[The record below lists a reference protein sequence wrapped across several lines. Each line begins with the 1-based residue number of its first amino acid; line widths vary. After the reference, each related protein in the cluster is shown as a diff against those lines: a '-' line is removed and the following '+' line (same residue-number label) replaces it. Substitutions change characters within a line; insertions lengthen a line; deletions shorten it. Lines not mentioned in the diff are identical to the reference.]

1 MNNTEKIN
9 YSGQVKVFIKNNKDK
24 IVYSKNYHNSAGIPL
39 FDFLLGTIKNEKFD
53 TTLRPVYIKLF
64 TNTKEAPDKTTI
76 IDEEST
82 AICSAIYFNTIS
94 NIESYTDSNQRSI
107 TLHFTI
113 PCSFLNMSSLQSIE
127 VKQAGLY
134 CSKYAASNEKYSACF
149 NFTDDT
155 GTIWDAIKVSSSS
168 GDYNIFIEWTL
179 ILQ

>member
-1 MNNTEKIN
+1 MNNIEKIN
-9 YSGQVKVFIKNNKDK
+9 YSGQVKVYIKNKKDK
-24 IVYSKNYHNSAGIPL
+24 IVYSKSYHNSAGIPL
-39 FDFLLGTIKNEKFD
+39 FEFLLNTIKNEKYD

-64 TNTKEAPDKTTI
+64 TNNKETPDKSTI

-82 AICSAIYFNTIS
+82 AICSAIYLNTIS

-113 PCSFLNMSSLQSIE
+113 PCSFLNISNLQSIE

-134 CSKYAASNEKYSACF
+134 CSKYATNNEKYSACF
-149 NFTDDT
+149 NFTNDDET
-155 GTIWDAIKVSSSS
+155 EWDSIKVSSSS